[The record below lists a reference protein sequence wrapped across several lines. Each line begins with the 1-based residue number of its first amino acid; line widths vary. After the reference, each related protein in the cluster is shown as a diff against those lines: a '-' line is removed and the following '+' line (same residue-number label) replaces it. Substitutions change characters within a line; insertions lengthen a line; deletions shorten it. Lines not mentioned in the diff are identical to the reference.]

1 MTFSYPK
8 KYSFT
13 ESVFVILRDLI
24 HQKTGLYYD
33 ENKRQ
38 LLGDKL
44 YPRLIA
50 RNIDSFL
57 DYYYLLKYDDQTS
70 QEEWLELMNALSVP
84 ETFFWREFDQIETL
98 VKIIIPDYLQNCYLS
113 KEGYDL
119 PTFSNPLKIWSAACS
134 TGEEPLTLAIAL
146 KEMGLLNKIPLKIYA
161 SDASSRCLNL
171 AKQGLYREHSFRN
184 LSISLKDK
192 YFTPQDHVWKISQ
205 ELQYLINWQRAN
217 LLVESELENL
227 KDARFIFC
235 RNVFIYFSPESI
247 QKTISMFYEAM
258 PSPGYLFIGASESL
272 LKLDS
277 QFDFQKI
284 GNAFVYVK
292 N

>member
-24 HQKTGLYYD
+24 HQKIGLYYD

-84 ETFFWREFDQIETL
+84 ETFF
-98 VKIIIPDYLQNCYLS
+98 
-113 KEGYDL
+113 
-119 PTFSNPLKIWSAACS
+119 
-134 TGEEPLTLAIAL
+134 
-146 KEMGLLNKIPLKIYA
+146 
-161 SDASSRCLNL
+161 
-171 AKQGLYREHSFRN
+171 
-184 LSISLKDK
+184 
-192 YFTPQDHVWKISQ
+192 
-205 ELQYLINWQRAN
+205 
-217 LLVESELENL
+217 
-227 KDARFIFC
+227 
-235 RNVFIYFSPESI
+235 
-247 QKTISMFYEAM
+247 
-258 PSPGYLFIGASESL
+258 
-272 LKLDS
+272 
-277 QFDFQKI
+277 
-284 GNAFVYVK
+284 
-292 N
+292 